1 MKNFWIAFAATV
13 VFLSAFGL
21 VSLLTSFRYQALSVA
36 WALAYV
42 AAMAVAIVLAVR
54 RKSRLAA
61 AIFTGMGASFLVLMV
76 SCFAAVF
83 SSV

>member
-1 MKNFWIAFAATV
+1 MRSFWIAFAATI

-21 VSLLTSFRYQALSVA
+21 ASLLTSFRYQALIVA
-36 WALAYV
+36 WVLAYV

-76 SCFAAVF
+76 SCFAVVF
-83 SSV
+83 SGA